1 MSLSFR
7 RYLSVLLTLWAADSW
22 AAQQPHIGY
31 IYPAGARQGTTVKVT
46 VGGQYLKGAEK
57 VHFLD
62 KGLRASVIQFS
73 RQPNN
78 LNKEQRQLIE
88 DRLKEVKIMRFNEQS
103 GISSPVKSV
112 QKQKKKQMQSMM
124 MDDKEKTEQV
134 KMPQLPLLHDLENKS
149 IRELEHI
156 KNIIFMP
163 RRMKQLNK
171 QIAELV
177 LIEITVEPNALPGNR
192 ELRIETK
199 NGLTN
204 PIIFQVGTLPET
216 TELEPN
222 GEKIDIDHTRIKR
235 SSSKPKPNPIE
246 LPVVINGQIMPGD
259 VDRFQFTAQKGQ
271 ELVIEAQARSLIP
284 YLADAVP
291 GWFQAMLTLY
301 DSTGKEIAFADD
313 YRFKPDPVLLYKIL
327 QNGEYE
333 LQIRDAIYRGREDF
347 VYHISIGQTP
357 FITQMFPLGSRQGV
371 KTVASIEGWNLPANR
386 LPLDTT
392 AVSKSFKKINLS
404 YDKKISNLI
413 PYAVDSLAE
422 CDEEESNNSIKNP
435 QKISLPKIINGKIQS
450 QGDIDVFRFEGK
462 AGDKIVAEVYAR
474 RLNSPLDSL
483 LRLTDR
489 SGKVLR
495 FNDDHV
501 LKDSHLHKDIVGLVT
516 HHADSYLLAD
526 LTEDGTYYIHLS
538 DTTEHG
544 GKSFGYRLR
553 LSNPIADFALRVIPS
568 SLYMRAGSTVPITV
582 HAMRKDGFNGP
593 IEVIASDTATG
604 FKVNGA
610 LIPAGYD
617 SIRMTVTAPGKV
629 PAQPIALQ
637 IQGRAHLDNKTI
649 TNTAVAADDVMQ
661 AFLYRHLVP
670 ARELM
675 VAFKETKW
683 PDPSVE
689 LAGKIPVQ
697 ITKGNTSKIQIKMK
711 RKKKVLKE
719 MRLKLTEPPDGL
731 TIQDVTV
738 VPEGLEFNIKADKD
752 AAVKTGFKDN
762 LIIEVFREYV
772 PKRQKN
778 KPNPK
783 KSRYSMGFFPAI
795 PIEIVQQ

>member
-1 MSLSFR
+1 
-7 RYLSVLLTLWAADSW
+7 
-22 AAQQPHIGY
+22 
-31 IYPAGARQGTTVKVT
+31 
-46 VGGQYLKGAEK
+46 
-57 VHFLD
+57 
-62 KGLRASVIQFS
+62 
-73 RQPNN
+73 
-78 LNKEQRQLIE
+78 
-88 DRLKEVKIMRFNEQS
+88 
-103 GISSPVKSV
+103 
-112 QKQKKKQMQSMM
+112 
-124 MDDKEKTEQV
+124 
-134 KMPQLPLLHDLENKS
+134 
-149 IRELEHI
+149 
-156 KNIIFMP
+156 
-163 RRMKQLNK
+163 
-171 QIAELV
+171 
-177 LIEITVEPNALPGNR
+177 
-192 ELRIETK
+192 
-199 NGLTN
+199 
-204 PIIFQVGTLPET
+204 
-216 TELEPN
+216 
-222 GEKIDIDHTRIKR
+222 
-235 SSSKPKPNPIE
+235 
-246 LPVVINGQIMPGD
+246 
-259 VDRFQFTAQKGQ
+259 
-271 ELVIEAQARSLIP
+271 
-284 YLADAVP
+284 
-291 GWFQAMLTLY
+291 
-301 DSTGKEIAFADD
+301 
-313 YRFKPDPVLLYKIL
+313 
-327 QNGEYE
+327 
-333 LQIRDAIYRGREDF
+333 
-347 VYHISIGQTP
+347 
-357 FITQMFPLGSRQGV
+357 
-371 KTVASIEGWNLPANR
+371 
-386 LPLDTT
+386 
-392 AVSKSFKKINLS
+392 
-404 YDKKISNLI
+404 
-413 PYAVDSLAE
+413 
-422 CDEEESNNSIKNP
+422 
-435 QKISLPKIINGKIQS
+435 
-450 QGDIDVFRFEGK
+450 
-462 AGDKIVAEVYAR
+462 
-474 RLNSPLDSL
+474 LNSPLDSL

-604 FKVNGA
+604 FKVNGG

-637 IQGRAHLDNKTI
+637 IQGRARLDNKTI

-670 ARELM
+670 AKELM

-711 RKKKVLKE
+711 RGKKVLKE